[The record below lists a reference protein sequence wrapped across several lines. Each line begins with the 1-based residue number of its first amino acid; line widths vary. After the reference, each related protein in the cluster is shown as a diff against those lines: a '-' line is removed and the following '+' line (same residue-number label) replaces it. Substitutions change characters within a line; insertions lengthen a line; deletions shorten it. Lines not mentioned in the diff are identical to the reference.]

1 MNIQLHKCI
10 RTHMRKCIY
19 KELHNRPSI
28 CNKARVRFPLV
39 SKGISRPLS
48 TKQPTSICLVY
59 LLKHCQSPRTTCS
72 PGPPIGRS
80 DHKFIILSSA
90 AKYKQKYTSVTK
102 RIITENAQIGISK
115 DLASHNWC
123 DVTDKS
129 DPNLKAEVFLDTVT
143 RLEHLPANNQY
154 QHL

>member
-1 MNIQLHKCI
+1 MHEEHTCVNVYI
-10 RTHMRKCIY
+10 RSYTTDQVSAI
-19 KELHNRPSI
+19 RPGFDSH
-28 CNKARVRFPLV
+28 
-39 SKGISRPLS
+39 SYQKGYPRPLS

-59 LLKHCQSPRTTCS
+59 LLKHCQSPRKTCS

-90 AKYKQKYTSVTK
+90 AKYKQKCTSVTK

-115 DLASHNWC
+115 DLASHNWY